1 MRRRGTTLHRGGRTA
16 KRTAGRTSGGN
27 ISGGV
32 LATAAVPSAC
42 PPPETM
48 SLRGRGADRT
58 TASEEDGWGWQQVMR
73 QWGRRRGRKVR
84 ARKKGGRERQAG
96 YRDGAVVFTGKIKD
110 NGDSANKAV
119 RQRAWGKDGNDGA
132 MSPPHKRLFND
143 SNENHTV
150 SKNMKFFSRPCFVR
164 FTSPYL

>member
-1 MRRRGTTLHRGGRTA
+1 MLQLHPELNLLDARRVCPRLQLSERLAPVRALCVLSPVQEPRRLPTADARGGPARSLPHGGARPARELLVLPGAITGAQNQGLGAQREMRRRGNTLHRGGRTA

-73 QWGRRRGRKVR
+73 Q
-84 ARKKGGRERQAG
+84 
-96 YRDGAVVFTGKIKD
+96 
-110 NGDSANKAV
+110 
-119 RQRAWGKDGNDGA
+119 
-132 MSPPHKRLFND
+132 
-143 SNENHTV
+143 
-150 SKNMKFFSRPCFVR
+150 
-164 FTSPYL
+164 